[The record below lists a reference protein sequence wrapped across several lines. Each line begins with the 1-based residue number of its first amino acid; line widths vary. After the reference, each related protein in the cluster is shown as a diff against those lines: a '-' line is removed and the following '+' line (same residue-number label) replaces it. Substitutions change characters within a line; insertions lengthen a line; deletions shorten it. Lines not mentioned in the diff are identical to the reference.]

1 MTPDSNTRREGAG
14 YTVKRVARISGVSVR
29 TLHFYDEVGLLKP
42 AYQAPNGY
50 RFYEE
55 PQLLTLQQ
63 ILFYRELGFELKQ
76 IRDILGRPDFA
87 KAAALMA
94 HREVLEETLA
104 RTRMLLT
111 TIDKTTEH
119 LKGGKKMTDEEMF
132 AGLSVA
138 AGQGRFDEHI
148 AIGGEPIDCKLSARD
163 TGGALSI
170 FEFTGTSSGPRHL
183 HHDEDEWVYVVDG
196 SFDFEV
202 GDRKFRAGAG
212 ESVFLPRKVGHL
224 WVSTTDRPGRALLV
238 YQPAGHMEEFFRKV
252 GGFDDPPI
260 HEALSFDEFCRLFR
274 EHGLELVGP
283 PPEGWS
289 IEDGRIVPPPSLPR
303 PRTAS

>member
-1 MTPDSNTRREGAG
+1 MTPDSNLQGKAAA
-14 YTVKRVARISGVSVR
+14 YTVKQVARISGVSVR

-76 IRDILGRPDFA
+76 IKDILRRPDFE
-87 KAAALMA
+87 KVAALMS

-104 RTRMLLT
+104 RTRTLLST
-111 TIDKTTEH
+111 LDKTAEH
-119 LKGGKKMTDEEMF
+119 LKGGKKMTNEEMF
-132 AGLSVA
+132 VGFTVA
-138 AGQGRFDEHI
+138 AGQDRFDRHI
-148 AIGGEPIDCKLSARD
+148 SLGNEPMDCKVSGRD
-163 TGGALSI
+163 TGGALSV
-170 FEFTGTSSGPRHL
+170 FEFTGTHGGPRHL
-183 HHDEDEWVYVVDG
+183 HRDQDEWVYIVSG

-212 ESVFLPRKVGHL
+212 ESVFLPRKVAHV
-224 WVSTTDRPGRALLV
+224 WISATVPPGRTILV
-238 YQPAGHMEEFFRKV
+238 YQPAGRMEEFYREV
-252 GGFDDPPI
+252 GRFDDPPI
-260 HEALSFDEFCRLFR
+260 HEALSFDEFCRLFE
-274 EHGLELVGP
+274 EHGMDLAGP

-289 IEDGRIVPPPSLPR
+289 VENGRMIPP
-303 PRTAS
+303 A